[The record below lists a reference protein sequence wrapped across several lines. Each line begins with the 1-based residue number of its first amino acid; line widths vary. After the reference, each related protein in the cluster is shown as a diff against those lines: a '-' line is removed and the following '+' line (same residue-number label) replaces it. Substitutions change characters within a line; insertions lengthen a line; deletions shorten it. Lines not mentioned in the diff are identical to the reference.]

1 MDLLTKHEGKTLEF
15 KRDLSSPVNVLRS
28 IVAFANSSG
37 GILLL
42 GVEDETRTIR
52 GIETPLDVQERL
64 ANIISTGI
72 SPPLMPAIE
81 VLPWRD
87 KAVIAAE
94 VFPSY
99 SRPHHVVAAGAE
111 EGTYIRVGASNRRA
125 DKQMREELARTAR
138 NEAYDE
144 QPLPQ
149 LDSEAIDFIAAS
161 ELLAPFRAISKRDLQ
176 SLHLMVKHQGRLVP
190 TCGGVIL
197 FGSNRATVF
206 PDAWI
211 QVGRFGGTTRTRI
224 DDTRE
229 LRDYPVRS
237 IKDAIEFVRKHA
249 LRSFR
254 IEDVRRDEQWS
265 IPLPAVREAIINA
278 VTHSDY
284 SQIGAP
290 IRVSVFD
297 DRVEVESPGL
307 LPFGLTVDD
316 ILRGVSRLRNRVIG
330 RVFKELGL
338 IEQWGS
344 GVGRMVDSCREHGL
358 PPPEFEEVAT
368 HFRVTFRLQTVA
380 KSELDAM
387 ACTILDAIRRASGLS
402 TKGVAEAAGISPR
415 SARTRLK
422 ALVDRRLIVEVGSSP
437 TDPKRVY
444 LPVDSRRSPVV

>member
-1 MDLLTKHEGKTLEF
+1 MGLLGKHEGKTLEF
-15 KRDLSSPVNVLRS
+15 KRDLSSPAKVLRTV
-28 IVAFANSSG
+28 VAFANSSG

-42 GVEDETRTIR
+42 GVEDETRTVR
-52 GIETPLDVQERL
+52 AIEKPLDVQERL

-87 KAVIAAE
+87 KAVIGVE

-99 SRPHHVVAAGAE
+99 SRPHHLTADGAE
-111 EGTYIRVGASNRRA
+111 GGTYIRVGASNRKA

-149 LDSEAIDFIAAS
+149 LSSEAIDFRAAS
-161 ELLAPFRAISKRDLQ
+161 EFLAPFRAIRKRDLQ
-176 SLHLMVKHQGRLVP
+176 SLHLVVRHQGRQVP
-190 TCGGVIL
+190 TCGGIIL
-197 FGSNRATVF
+197 FGSDRATIF

-237 IKDAIEFVRKHA
+237 IEDATEFVRKHA

-254 IEDVRRDEQWS
+254 IEGVRREERWS
-265 IPLPAVREAIINA
+265 IPLPAVREAIVNA
-278 VTHSDY
+278 VTHADY

-307 LPFGLTVDD
+307 LPFGLTVGD

-344 GVGRMVDSCREHGL
+344 GIGRMIDSCREQGL
-358 PPPEFEEVAT
+358 PPPEFEEVST
-368 HFRVTFRLQTVA
+368 HFRVTFRLEPVA
-380 KSELDAM
+380 EPELDETGR
-387 ACTILDAIRRASGLS
+387 TILDAIRTGNGLS
-402 TKGVAEAAGISPR
+402 TKDIAAAAGISPR

-422 ALVDRRLIVEVGSSP
+422 ALAERKLIAEVGSSP

-444 LPVDSRRSPVV
+444 LPIDSGRSSS

>member
-1 MDLLTKHEGKTLEF
+1 MDLLSRHEGKTLEF
-15 KRDLSSPVNVLRS
+15 KLDLSSPVNMLRS

-42 GVEDETRTIR
+42 GVEDETRTVR
-52 GIETPLDVQERL
+52 GIEAPLDVQERL

-72 SPPLMPAIE
+72 NPPLMPAIE

-87 KAVIAAE
+87 KSVLAAE

-99 SRPHHVVAAGAE
+99 SRPHHLVAAGTE
-111 EGTYIRVGASNRRA
+111 KGTYIRVGASNRRA
-125 DKQMREELARTAR
+125 DKQMREELSRTAR

-149 LDSEAIDFIAAS
+149 LNSEAIDFRAAS
-161 ELLAPFRAISKRDLQ
+161 ELLAPFRTIRRRDLQ
-176 SLHLMVKHQGRLVP
+176 SLHLVVKHQGRLVP
-190 TCGGVIL
+190 TCGGIIL
-197 FGSNRATVF
+197 FGSNRAAVF

-229 LRDYPVRS
+229 LRDHPVRN
-237 IKDAIEFVRKHA
+237 IEDATGFVRKHA

-254 IEDVRRDEQWS
+254 IEGVRRDEKWS

-284 SQIGAP
+284 SQMGAP

-297 DRVEVESPGL
+297 DRVEIESPGL
-307 LPFGLTVDD
+307 LPFGLTVAD

-368 HFRVTFRLQTVA
+368 HFRVTFRLQPA
-380 KSELDAM
+380 ARPEFDAM
-387 ACTILDAIRRASGLS
+387 TRTILDAIRKANGLS
-402 TKGVAEAAGISPR
+402 TKGVAEAVGISPR
-415 SARTRLK
+415 AARTRLK
-422 ALVDRRLIVEVGSSP
+422 ALVDRELIVEVGSSP
-437 TDPKRVY
+437 TDPKRIY
-444 LPVDSRRSPVV
+444 MSVDGGRPAVL

>member
-1 MDLLTKHEGKTLEF
+1 MTLLRKHEGKTLEF

-37 GILLL
+37 GVLLL
-42 GVEDETRTIR
+42 GVEDETRTVR

-64 ANIISTGI
+64 ANIISTGVC
-72 SPPLMPAIE
+72 PPLMPAIE

-87 KAVIAAE
+87 KALIGVE

-99 SRPHHVVAAGAE
+99 SRPHHLVATGVE
-111 EGTYIRVGASNRRA
+111 EGTYIRVGASNRKA
-125 DKQMREELARTAR
+125 DRQMREELARTAR

-149 LDSEAIDFIAAS
+149 LNSEAIDFRAAS
-161 ELLAPFRAISKRDLQ
+161 ELLAPFRTIKKRDLQ
-176 SLHLMVKHQGRLVP
+176 SLHFVVRHQGQLVP
-190 TCGGVIL
+190 TCGGIIL
-197 FGSNRATVF
+197 CGADRAAVF

-229 LRDYPVRS
+229 LRDYPARS
-237 IKDAIEFVRKHA
+237 IEEATEFVRKHA

-254 IEDVRRDEQWS
+254 IEGVRRDEQWS
-265 IPLPAVREAIINA
+265 IPLPAVREAIVNA

-330 RVFKELGL
+330 RVFKEIGL

-344 GVGRMVDSCREHGL
+344 GIGRMVDTCREHGL

-368 HFRVTFRLQTVA
+368 HFRVTFRLQPAAKPEPDGTTRTV
-380 KSELDAM
+380 
-387 ACTILDAIRRASGLS
+387 LDAIRKGNGLS
-402 TKGVAEAAGISPR
+402 TKDVAEVAGISPR

-422 ALVDRRLIVEVGSSP
+422 ALVERKLIVEVGTSP
-437 TDPKRVY
+437 TDPRRVY
-444 LPVDSRRSPVV
+444 MPVDTGSFPDG

>member
-1 MDLLTKHEGKTLEF
+1 MEILRKHEGKTLEF

-42 GVEDETRTIR
+42 GVEDKTRTVR
-52 GIETPLDVQERL
+52 GIEAPLDVQERL

-72 SPPLMPAIE
+72 CPPLMPAIE

-87 KAVIAAE
+87 KVMIGAE

-99 SRPHHVVAAGAE
+99 SRPHHLITAGVE
-111 EGTYIRVGASNRRA
+111 EGTYIRVGASNRKA
-125 DKQMREELARTAR
+125 DRQMREELARTAR

-149 LDSEAIDFIAAS
+149 LSSEAIDFRAAS
-161 ELLAPFRAISKRDLQ
+161 ELLAPFRTIKKRDLQ
-176 SLHLMVKHQGRLVP
+176 SLHLVVRHQGRLVP
-190 TCGGVIL
+190 TCGGIIL
-197 FGSNRATVF
+197 FGSDRAAVF

-229 LRDYPVRS
+229 LQDYPPRS
-237 IKDAIEFVRKHA
+237 IEDATEFVRKHA

-254 IEDVRRDEQWS
+254 IEGVRRDEQWS

-344 GVGRMVDSCREHGL
+344 GVGRMIDSCREHGL
-358 PPPEFEEVAT
+358 HPPEFEEVAT
-368 HFRVTFRLQTVA
+368 HFRVTFRLQPVA
-380 KSELDAM
+380 KPELDSKER
-387 ACTILDAIRRASGLS
+387 TILDAIRKGNGLS
-402 TKGVAEAAGISPR
+402 TKDIAAAAGISPR

-422 ALVDRRLIVEVGSSP
+422 ALVARKLIVEVGSSP

-444 LPVDSRRSPVV
+444 LPIGNG

>member
-1 MDLLTKHEGKTLEF
+1 MEILRKHEGKTLEF

-37 GILLL
+37 GILLI
-42 GVEDETRTIR
+42 GVEDETRTVR
-52 GIETPLDVQERL
+52 GIEAPLDVQERL

-87 KAVIAAE
+87 KVVIGAE

-99 SRPHHVVAAGAE
+99 SRPHHLIAAGVE
-111 EGTYIRVGASNRRA
+111 GGTYIRVGASNRKA
-125 DKQMREELARTAR
+125 DRQMREELSRTAR

-149 LDSEAIDFIAAS
+149 LNSEAIDFRAAS
-161 ELLAPFRAISKRDLQ
+161 ELLAPFRTIKKRDLQ
-176 SLHLMVKHQGRLVP
+176 SLHLVVRHQERLVP
-190 TCGGVIL
+190 TCGGIIL
-197 FGSNRATVF
+197 FGSDRAAVF

-229 LRDYPVRS
+229 LRDYPPRS
-237 IKDAIEFVRKHA
+237 VEDATEFVRKHA

-254 IEDVRRDEQWS
+254 IEGVRRDEQWS

-344 GVGRMVDSCREHGL
+344 GVGRMIDSCREHGL

-368 HFRVTFRLQTVA
+368 HFRVTLHLQPVA
-380 KSELDAM
+380 KPELDSKEY
-387 ACTILDAIRRASGLS
+387 TILEAIRKGNGLR
-402 TKGVAEAAGISPR
+402 TKDVAAAAGISPR

-422 ALVDRRLIVEVGSSP
+422 ALVARKLIIEVGSSP

-444 LPVDSRRSPVV
+444 LPIGNG